1 MLRKLIKYDIKSI
14 SRVFIPMWILT
25 PIVALMLS
33 FSIRG
38 MSTWTQNIISSGFM
52 VAGNGILMMVMM
64 LLFFGIMVGLFV
76 MTILFTI
83 QRFWN
88 GLLKEEGYLMFTL
101 PVKVWEL
108 IVSKAITAII
118 VSCISILVG
127 IFSSMILAV
136 FSTDEFI
143 TSLAYVWKYMFGVV
157 WKIDARFIINFILCI
172 ILFIVMLV
180 ENVYHVYTAMAVGQL
195 WQEHKI
201 LGSCLSYV
209 GISMIVSIL
218 GNVMETIFVEI
229 SPWDWDFYIN
239 EYMDV
244 IYLLILLF
252 ISVMQVLIYHVI
264 TERILSTKLNLE

>member
-1 MLRKLIKYDIKSI
+1 
-14 SRVFIPMWILT
+14 
-25 PIVALMLS
+25 
-33 FSIRG
+33 
-38 MSTWTQNIISSGFM
+38 
-52 VAGNGILMMVMM
+52 M

-108 IVSKAITAII
+108 IVSKAITATI

-143 TSLAYVWKYMFGVV
+143 TSLAYAWKYMFGVV
-157 WKIDARFIINFILCI
+157 WKIDARFIVNFILCI

-195 WQEHKI
+195 WQEHKV
-201 LGSCLSYV
+201 LGSCLSYG

>member
-108 IVSKAITAII
+108 IVSKAITATI

-143 TSLAYVWKYMFGVV
+143 TSLAYAWKYMFGVV
-157 WKIDARFIINFILCI
+157 WKIDARFIVNFILCI

-195 WQEHKI
+195 WQEH
-201 LGSCLSYV
+201 
-209 GISMIVSIL
+209 
-218 GNVMETIFVEI
+218 
-229 SPWDWDFYIN
+229 
-239 EYMDV
+239 
-244 IYLLILLF
+244 
-252 ISVMQVLIYHVI
+252 
-264 TERILSTKLNLE
+264 

>member
-108 IVSKAITAII
+108 IVSKAITATI

-136 FSTDEFI
+136 FSTDELI
-143 TSLAYVWKYMFGVV
+143 TSLAYAWKYIFGVI
-157 WKIDARFIINFILCI
+157 WKIDARFIVNLILCI

-195 WQEHKI
+195 WQEHKV

-252 ISVMQVLIYHVI
+252 ISVIQVVIYHVI

>member
-108 IVSKAITAII
+108 IVSKAITATI

-143 TSLAYVWKYMFGVV
+143 TFLAYAWKYMFGVV
-157 WKIDARFIINFILCI
+157 WKIDARFIVNFILCI

-195 WQEHKI
+195 WQEHKV